1 MPRHN
6 LVTRNILQVCN
17 EKEAEYKL
25 VCTKSLVWCDNAF
38 TDDSGKYTEK
48 SRRKNI
54 IWVIGRPQ
62 GISGNALQTSIG

>member
-6 LVTRNILQVCN
+6 LVTRNILQICI
-17 EKEAEYKL
+17 KEAEYKL
-25 VCTKSLVWCDNAF
+25 VCAKSLVWCDNAF
-38 TDDSGKYTEK
+38 TDESGKYTEK
-48 SRRKNI
+48 SRRKSI